1 MWSVLQT
8 GCWLVGVQM
17 RSVLYHTW
25 PLVVHKTSSWEVAPW
40 THHQNPLRFVWK
52 QTVLHSIIGCFAS
65 KVLRNTGPLRT
76 LLFLTVSQPKAGLF
90 AWHGIGILGTKINTS
105 LLQDITAFTPMARS
119 YIKLKRSSRRRS
131 SSSSRAMLGRR
142 WGGRHDMGGRKDI
155 NWRERKRTMQKPCD
169 NQWIECNSTLHDE
182 VRGQ

>member
-40 THHQNPLRFVWK
+40 THHQNPLRFVRK
-52 QTVLHSIIGCFAS
+52 QTVLHSIIGCFAG

-105 LLQDITAFTPMARS
+105 LVQDITAFTPMARS
-119 YIKLKRSSRRRS
+119 YIKLKRSSSRSS
-131 SSSSRAMLGRR
+131 SSSSRAMLGKVLRR
-142 WGGRHDMGGRKDI
+142 TRHDMG
-155 NWRERKRTMQKPCD
+155 ERGT
-169 NQWIECNSTLHDE
+169 
-182 VRGQ
+182 